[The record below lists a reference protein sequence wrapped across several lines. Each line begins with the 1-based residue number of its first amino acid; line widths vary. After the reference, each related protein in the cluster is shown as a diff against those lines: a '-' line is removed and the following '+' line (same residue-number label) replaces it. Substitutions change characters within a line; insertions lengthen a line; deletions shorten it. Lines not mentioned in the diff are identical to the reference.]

1 MYRLVLYYLIFLLAA
16 AIGLSLSG
24 QLHYSPVTIGFSSIY
39 LVTVCYVSNKIFAY
53 VYDVPTNVESVYI
66 TALILALI
74 ITPVTT
80 AFGVLFLTAAGG
92 LAMASK
98 YMLAINRKH
107 IFNPAAIAVVLTAFG
122 AQQTASWW
130 IGTTALLPFVLI
142 GGVLLIRKINRTEM
156 VLGFLASATAVTA
169 LLSFINS
176 QNTVTTLHRLVF
188 SSALFF
194 LAFVMLTEPLTSPTT
209 KHKQIWYGLLVGAFL
224 SPQIHIGSLYLTPE
238 IALIIGN
245 VYAYIVSPKVKI
257 LPLLTKK
264 VRVSPDSVDFIFD
277 PERKFAYK
285 PGQYM
290 EWTIPHTNTDS
301 RGNRRYFTL
310 ASSPTET
317 NIRIGVKFYSNGSSF
332 KKAML
337 TIDNRS
343 QVVASNLGGDFV
355 LPKDS
360 SKKIAFIAGGIGI
373 TPYRGMIKYLSDT
386 KTPQPVT
393 LLYSATSAE
402 DFVYTDVFEE
412 AKQTL
417 GIKTVY
423 TITGANVPAEWRGRT
438 GMVSAE
444 MIQSEIP
451 DYNERLFY
459 ISGSQTMVTSVKE
472 TLQSLG
478 VTNNHIKGDFFPGY
492 S

>member
-1 MYRLVLYYLIFLLAA
+1 
-16 AIGLSLSG
+16 
-24 QLHYSPVTIGFSSIY
+24 
-39 LVTVCYVSNKIFAY
+39 
-53 VYDVPTNVESVYI
+53 
-66 TALILALI
+66 
-74 ITPVTT
+74 
-80 AFGVLFLTAAGG
+80 
-92 LAMASK
+92 
-98 YMLAINRKH
+98 
-107 IFNPAAIAVVLTAFG
+107 
-122 AQQTASWW
+122 
-130 IGTTALLPFVLI
+130 
-142 GGVLLIRKINRTEM
+142 
-156 VLGFLASATAVTA
+156 
-169 LLSFINS
+169 
-176 QNTVTTLHRLVF
+176 
-188 SSALFF
+188 
-194 LAFVMLTEPLTSPTT
+194 
-209 KHKQIWYGLLVGAFL
+209 
-224 SPQIHIGSLYLTPE
+224 
-238 IALIIGN
+238 
-245 VYAYIVSPKVKI
+245 
-257 LPLLTKK
+257 
-264 VRVSPDSVDFIFD
+264 
-277 PERKFAYK
+277 
-285 PGQYM
+285 
-290 EWTIPHTNTDS
+290 
-301 RGNRRYFTL
+301 
-310 ASSPTET
+310 
-317 NIRIGVKFYSNGSSF
+317 
-332 KKAML
+332 ML

-343 QVVASNLGGDFV
+343 QVVVSNLGGDFV